1 MAAEIS
7 LIVLG
12 PQRLRPTLAEAVSKL
27 EVEGRIAIVTAG
39 WQERER
45 EDDELTQAIG
55 RQTVNLELYRRTEEI
70 LADDP
75 PLFEAHRRR
84 QDQLR
89 ELQEIYSRRLEHALA
104 ACRELMGLDDSS
116 ELVRGERD
124 EAMRAVRELDAHHL
138 RMIQR
143 IHRQFGREV
152 RPARRRVIRRH
163 REEIAESLEGCA
175 ALAVAG
181 GHVAVL
187 LNRLRLFGV
196 LELAGERPVLAWS
209 AGAMVLAERV
219 VVFHDS
225 PPQGAGNAEV
235 LEIGLGRV
243 VGLLPLPHARRRLR
257 LGDSM
262 RIALLARRFAPSLC
276 VALDEGDRLAWGSKG
291 WSTLAPARQLLP
303 SGEVQTVEGALGH
316 GR

>member
-12 PQRLRPTLAEAVSKL
+12 PQRLRPTLAVAVSEL
-27 EVEGRIAIVTAG
+27 EIEGQIAVVTAG

-45 EDDELTQAIG
+45 EDEELTQAVG
-55 RQTVNLELYRRTEEI
+55 RRTVNLELYRRAEET

-75 PLFEAHRRR
+75 RLFEAHRRR
-84 QDQLR
+84 QDQLK
-89 ELQEIYSRRLEHALA
+89 ELQEIYSRRLDHALA
-104 ACRELMGLDDSS
+104 ACRELMGLDDRS
-116 ELVRGERD
+116 ELVGAERD
-124 EAMRAVRELDAHHL
+124 EAMRAVRELDTHHL
-138 RMIQR
+138 RLIQR

-152 RPARRRVIRRH
+152 RPARRRAIRRH
-163 REEIAESLEGCA
+163 REEIAELLEGCE

-209 AGAMVLAERV
+209 AGAMALAERV
-219 VVFHDS
+219 VAFHDS

-235 LEIGLGRV
+235 LEVGLGKV

-257 LGDSM
+257 LGDPL
-262 RIALLARRFAPSLC
+262 RIGLLAHRFAPTLC
-276 VALDEGDRLAWGSKG
+276 VALDEGDRLAWGGEG
-291 WSTLAPARQLLP
+291 WSTLAPARRLMP
-303 SGEVQTVEGALGH
+303 SGEVQRVEGALGH